1 MVPSIA
7 LNKVDLMTS
16 SWIWLRNSLVPH
28 MVYCMAPL
36 AMSCHLVSMDS
47 GCQYFVLFFLR
58 SAAVG

>member
-7 LNKVDLMTS
+7 LNKVDLMIS
-16 SWIWLRNSLVPH
+16 LWIWLRSSIVAQV
-28 MVYCMAPL
+28 VYCMAL
-36 AMSCHLVSMDS
+36 LGLSCHLVSVDS